1 MGLVR
6 LTRNK
11 NGISIRMR
19 MTLVMI
25 FSNSLPLYIW
35 TPKVCKIVAFMAA
48 LKGLGLLFYILL
60 GFRYIYSLNLRSE
73 RCRINYSGEVSGL
86 GLLQDTK

>member
-25 FSNSLPLYIW
+25 FSNLLPLYTW
-35 TPKVCKIVAFMAA
+35 SPRVCKIMAFMAV
-48 LKGLGLLFYILL
+48 LKGLGLSCCILL
-60 GFRYIYSLNLRSE
+60 GFRYIYIYSLRGAELTVQGRSH
-73 RCRINYSGEVSGL
+73 V
-86 GLLQDTK
+86 